1 MIKPIA
7 ILQGIAL
14 INAMILLFGSTMV
27 YWQHY
32 LYTPYNRFDIGIHLG
47 KRNRKYLRFSQ
58 KYNINA
64 FFIKVQLARYLP
76 HTTLC
81 PIAPYSISILF
92 SRNKSNTAAGRL
104 RATAFFWW
112 NYKRDVRCMN
122 TPTTWKEIRNICAGF
137 NDIQRKTL
145 YLHAKMLTALGAT
158 SSQHSTTTR
167 GSHTST
173 ETVSLSTLTL
183 IRLISALHF

>member
-14 INAMILLFGSTMV
+14 IYAMILLLGSTMV
-27 YWQHY
+27 YRQHY
-32 LYTPYNRFDIGIHLG
+32 LYTPRNRFNIGIHLG

-64 FFIKVQLARYLP
+64 FFMKVQLAAYLP
-76 HTTLC
+76 HTALC

-137 NDIQRKTL
+137 NDIQRKPSIYTQRCL
-145 YLHAKMLTALGAT
+145 RPLARRAASTARPPLVA
-158 SSQHSTTTR
+158 
-167 GSHTST
+167 
-173 ETVSLSTLTL
+173 
-183 IRLISALHF
+183 IRARKPWVLARLRLFGW